1 METTDRQ
8 YGFGKALNKIEIY
21 GYNTT
26 DLAYE
31 LIKTHDS
38 TYVYRNRENDAPV
51 LFLNEVKMLDKL
63 AVEIGKCQLGYYTD
77 VTLHTY

>member
-31 LIKTHDS
+31 LIKTYDL
-38 TYVYRNRENDAPV
+38 TYVYRNGENGALI
-51 LFLNEVKMLDKL
+51 LFLNEVK
-63 AVEIGKCQLGYYTD
+63 C
-77 VTLHTY
+77 